1 MSRIGPAKALDQIIT
16 IQRAGV
22 LAIIGGLRTLAIDS
36 LNAHAH
42 LLPAKLMVRKWCHQ
56 ALTRIPMLPKEHPL
70 HKIIKSRRTSKVKRY
85 KGLLHHLVRWFKPD
99 ALKTE
104 KIPTAARDLTKIGK
118 IPIQISITDSR
129 EDSIAE
135 AENAKEEVQI
145 FSDGSVLEGKVGTAA
160 VLIYKGR
167 HTQTLYY
174 HLGSDEEHMV
184 HEVESVGI
192 LLRLHILSSR
202 KSKKASAII
211 GVDNQAAIKAF
222 TSDLRN
228 PGHHLT
234 REALCIA
241 SKISKERKKGG
252 KNKHALTIRWMAGH
266 KGIEGN
272 ELADREAKEVA
283 KGRTSDMKLLPCYLR
298 KPILTNS
305 STVKKA
311 HNESLA
317 KEWREEW
324 RNSK

>member
-1 MSRIGPAKALDQIIT
+1 
-16 IQRAGV
+16 
-22 LAIIGGLRTLAIDS
+22 
-36 LNAHAH
+36 
-42 LLPAKLMVRKWCHQ
+42 
-56 ALTRIPMLPKEHPL
+56 MLPKEHPL
-70 HKIIKSRRTSKVKRY
+70 HKIIKSHRMSKVKRY
-85 KGLLHHLVRWFKPD
+85 KGLLHHLVRWFKLD
-99 ALKTE
+99 ALKTK
-104 KIPTAARDLTKIGK
+104 KIPTVARDPSKIGK

-135 AENAKEEVQI
+135 AENTKEEVQI
-145 FSDGSVLEGKVGTAA
+145 FSDGSALKGKVGTAA

-174 HLGSDEEHMV
+174 HLRSDEEHIV
-184 HEVESVGI
+184 HEAKLVCI
-192 LLRLHILSSR
+192 LLRLHVLSSR
-202 KSKKASAII
+202 KSRKASATI

-228 PGHHLT
+228 LGHHLI

-272 ELADREAKEVA
+272 ELADREAKEAA
-283 KGRTSDMKLLPCYLR
+283 KGCTSDMKLLPHYLR

-317 KEWREEW
+317 KEWQEEW
-324 RNSK
+324 RNLKQGKVLTLFNESTPSSKFLKSLSNPKLLRTVASMVT